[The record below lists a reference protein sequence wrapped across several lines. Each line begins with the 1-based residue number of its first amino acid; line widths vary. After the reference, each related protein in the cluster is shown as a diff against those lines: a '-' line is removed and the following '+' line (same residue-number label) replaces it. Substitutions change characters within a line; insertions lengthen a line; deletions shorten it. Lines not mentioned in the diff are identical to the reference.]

1 MNNHPAHALLR
12 LLTRRRVG
20 AIVALLI
27 VLGGAIALRGSYQA
41 EATLE
46 PSLVATDP
54 VAQESSLPSKRGL
67 GWLRDL
73 NLKPDQMRKIQ
84 AIRRQSRDQI
94 NRQRQEIQQSQQ
106 DLRSLL
112 ASDAS
117 ADQVR
122 EKYRQV
128 QRGRDQLA
136 DAQFNSLLEMRQVLN
151 PTQRRTF
158 ADRMQPRKEVNGRT
172 PRS

>member
-1 MNNHPAHALLR
+1 MNDHPTRSLLR
-12 LLTRRRVG
+12 SLMRRRVG

-27 VLGGAIALRGSYQA
+27 VLGGAIALRASYQA

-46 PSLVATDP
+46 SSPLATDP
-54 VAQESSLPSKRGL
+54 VAQEPAVASRRGM

-73 NLKPDQMRKIQ
+73 DLKPDQMRKIQ
-84 AIRRQSRDQI
+84 AIRRQSREQI
-94 NRQRQEIQQSQQ
+94 DRQRREIQQAQQ

-117 ADQVR
+117 ADQIR

-136 DAQFNSLLEMRQVLN
+136 DAQFDSLLEMRQVLN
-151 PTQRRTF
+151 PAQRRKF
-158 ADRMQPRKEVNGRT
+158 ADRMQPRRDVNGRT